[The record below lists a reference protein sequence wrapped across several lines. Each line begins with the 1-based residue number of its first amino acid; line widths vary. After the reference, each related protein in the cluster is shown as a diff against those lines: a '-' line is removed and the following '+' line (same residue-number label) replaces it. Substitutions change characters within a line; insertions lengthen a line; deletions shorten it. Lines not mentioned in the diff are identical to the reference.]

1 MTSFHVHVHRIYH
14 TLQSSK
20 MCRKCFRLALA
31 IMFTVHI
38 RIHFLPV
45 CLWADFKQIH
55 FKGYIT
61 LTYQTD
67 FFKTGKI
74 ENKSFV
80 FLAVIQSPN

>member
-1 MTSFHVHVHRIYH
+1 
-14 TLQSSK
+14 
-20 MCRKCFRLALA
+20 
-31 IMFTVHI
+31 
-38 RIHFLPV
+38 LPV